1 MAKDNKALLK
11 EAIDK
16 VGADKVE
23 SAIKEAW
30 PEAIRAASRAI
41 LRDDNQWWTANK
53 NTQIENVAKWYSS
66 DNIWI
71 PWVNVNVEGWT
82 SKETFDKTETIDQI
96 ETPEQAQDLVVDTT
110 KEDMKTT
117 TAQIEETEKIATQR
131 TEEDKVIKD
140 AEKKAIED
148 QATKMQELR
157 DAYSKELEDSEAR
170 TRTLI
175 EDRLERDTELLEEQK
190 QAELNKL
197 EAEKELQAA
206 KDKQAILDAEKQIE
220 VSRQQSAWA
229 YQKLWLGFSSWIIN
243 TSQQIATEGA
253 ETIAA
258 LKVQANYNQADI
270 AYKVAQVEFEYTN
283 SINQMI
289 DNYTNQQIELEESVR
304 DRIYTEQENQLK
316 DEAEKDKAI
325 REIEK
330 EYLKTTRAREDEMRR
345 ETERLRD
352 KAITQSKQLQTEL
365 KQKETENKTALNEQ
379 MLSWEYF
386 ALSVEEQNN
395 LILQSGMTREE
406 VDRRIGGSIWNY
418 ANQLAQNIMWNDFFL
433 SATEDSKIKNRT
445 KSLMEFSWY
454 TLEEATRIALDETLQ
469 KNDKYKAMKAAEAAS
484 ASGSGWGSVASSN
497 LASKIFAA
505 SEQLGRKI
513 SYWDAEKIAN
523 DPEAAA
529 QILGQWAF
537 ETWSVVNDPDL
548 WTYSWTTIFGNKY
561 KDDITPDNTYWILK
575 EVDTLDIETWAKNK
589 YKNFALDKMLLEYE
603 NTKSSGVIE
612 GIMKWYSAVDK
623 DNKTLIE
630 EKLKSELKTKDE
642 LTDEDEGSV
651 YIDGRKIRIYN
662 PWPKT
667 NTEIGEFDKQKK

>member
-30 PEAIRAASRAI
+30 PEAIKQASQTI
-41 LRDDNQWWTANK
+41 LRDDTQWWTANK
-53 NTQIENVAKWYSS
+53 NTQVENVAKWYSS

-82 SKETFDKTETIDQI
+82 SKETFDKTETIDKI

-131 TEEDKVIKD
+131 TEEDEQIKEN
-140 AEKKAIED
+140 EKQAIED
-148 QATKMQELR
+148 QSQKMQELR
-157 DAYSKELEDSEAR
+157 ESYSKELEDSEGR
-170 TRTLI
+170 TRQLI

-190 QAELNKL
+190 QAELNKF

-289 DNYTNQQIELEESVR
+289 DTYTNQQIELEESVR

-330 EYLKTTRAREDEMRR
+330 EYLETTRTREDEMRR

-386 ALSVEEQNN
+386 TLSVEEQNN

-418 ANQLAQNIMWNDFFL
+418 ANQVAQSVMWNDFFL

-484 ASGSGWGSVASSN
+484 ASGAGWTSSSN

-523 DPEAAA
+523 NPEAAA

-548 WTYSWTTIFGNKY
+548 WTYSWTNIFVNRY
-561 KDDITPDNTYWILK
+561 MNELTPSNTYWILK

-589 YKNFALDKMLLEYE
+589 YKNVALDWILTQYKM
-603 NTKSSGVIE
+603 TKSSDVIE
-612 GIMKWYSAVDK
+612 NMMKWYSAADK

-651 YIDGRKIRIYN
+651 YIDGRKMRIYN
-662 PWPKT
+662 PWFER
-667 NTEIGEFDKQKK
+667 NTVIGEFDKQK